1 MPFVSPVCG
10 AFDTALFV
18 EIPVAFTEP
27 LLFVFGVF
35 FEDSVTFSPFS
46 LCYYFFLY
54 VLKFIN
60 VSYFLF
66 FFIFIVYS
74 VFYLAFLFFI
84 RQIFVFL
91 QFGNFFIIDF
101 YALKV

>member
-10 AFDTALFV
+10 AFDAALFV
-18 EIPVAFTEP
+18 ELPVAFTEP

-35 FEDSVTFSPFS
+35 FEDSVVFSPFS

-60 VSYFLF
+60 VSYFSLLF
-66 FFIFIVYS
+66 TVFFTWLS
-74 VFYLAFLFFI
+74 FFSI

>member
-10 AFDTALFV
+10 AFDAALFV
-18 EIPVAFTEP
+18 ELPVAFTEP

-35 FEDSVTFSPFS
+35 FEDSVIFSPFS

-60 VSYFLF
+60 ISYFSLLFTVFFTRLSFFLLDKYLF
-66 FFIFIVYS
+66 FYNLVT
-74 VFYLAFLFFI
+74 FLLLTFMP
-84 RQIFVFL
+84 
-91 QFGNFFIIDF
+91 
-101 YALKV
+101 

>member
-1 MPFVSPVCG
+1 MPFVSPVFG
-10 AFDTALFV
+10 AFDAALFV
-18 EIPVAFTEP
+18 ELPVAFTEP

-54 VLKFIN
+54 VLKYIN

-66 FFIFIVYS
+66 FFIVYS
-74 VFYLAFLFFI
+74 VFYLAYLFFI
-84 RQIFVFL
+84 RQIFVFYNL
-91 QFGNFFIIDF
+91 VTFLLLTFMP
-101 YALKV
+101 

>member
-10 AFDTALFV
+10 AFNTALFV
-18 EIPVAFTEP
+18 ELPVAFTEP

-66 FFIFIVYS
+66 FFIVYN
-74 VFYLAFLFFI
+74 VFYPTFFFFI

>member
-10 AFDTALFV
+10 AFDAALVV
-18 EIPVAFTEP
+18 ELPVAFTEP

-35 FEDSVTFSPFS
+35 FEDSVIFSPFS

-60 VSYFLF
+60 ISYFSLLFTVFFTRLSFFLLDKYLF
-66 FFIFIVYS
+66 FYNLVT
-74 VFYLAFLFFI
+74 FLLLTFMP
-84 RQIFVFL
+84 
-91 QFGNFFIIDF
+91 
-101 YALKV
+101 

>member
-10 AFDTALFV
+10 AFNTALFV
-18 EIPVAFTEP
+18 ELPVAFTEP

-66 FFIFIVYS
+66 FFIVYN
-74 VFYLAFLFFI
+74 VFYPTFFFLLDKYLFFYNL
-84 RQIFVFL
+84 VTFL
-91 QFGNFFIIDF
+91 LLTFMP
-101 YALKV
+101 

>member
-1 MPFVSPVCG
+1 MPFVSPMCG
-10 AFDTALFV
+10 AFDAALFF
-18 EIPVAFTEP
+18 ELPVAFTEP
-27 LLFVFGVF
+27 LLFVFG
-35 FEDSVTFSPFS
+35 DSVIFSPFS

-60 VSYFLF
+60 ISYFSLLF
-66 FFIFIVYS
+66 TGFFTWLSF
-74 VFYLAFLFFI
+74 FFI

>member
-1 MPFVSPVCG
+1 MCG
-10 AFDTALFV
+10 AFDAALFV
-18 EIPVAFTEP
+18 ELPVAFTEP

-60 VSYFLF
+60 ISYFSLLFTVFFTWLSFFLLDKYLF
-66 FFIFIVYS
+66 FYNLVT
-74 VFYLAFLFFI
+74 FLLLTFMP
-84 RQIFVFL
+84 
-91 QFGNFFIIDF
+91 
-101 YALKV
+101 

>member
-1 MPFVSPVCG
+1 MPFVSPVCV

-18 EIPVAFTEP
+18 ELPVAFTEP

-66 FFIFIVYS
+66 FFIVYS
-74 VFYLAFLFFI
+74 VFYPAFFFLLDKYLFFTI
-84 RQIFVFL
+84 W
-91 QFGNFFIIDF
+91 
-101 YALKV
+101 

>member
-1 MPFVSPVCG
+1 MPFVSPMCG
-10 AFDTALFV
+10 AFDAALFF
-18 EIPVAFTEP
+18 ELPVAFTEP

-35 FEDSVTFSPFS
+35 FEDSVIFSPFS

-54 VLKFIN
+54 VLSFIN
-60 VSYFLF
+60 ISYFSLLF
-66 FFIFIVYS
+66 TGFFTWLSF
-74 VFYLAFLFFI
+74 FFI